1 MRITIA
7 IVLLAVLVSGCASV
21 PDAVKFAHQKQQESL
36 ENFQDNV
43 NGFVEAAFGDL
54 ERALAKQVDDELA
67 KREVDMTDADGKV
80 TLEDYKAEM
89 KAAAEKKAE
98 DRAKIMGHLQRYAE
112 MRTDLDN
119 AIEIGEALDEW
130 LNRKAFTAD
139 DVAAFLRKVDDI
151 LGG

>member
-1 MRITIA
+1 MRIAIA
-7 IVLLAVLVSGCASV
+7 IVLLAILGAGCAAV

-36 ENFQDNV
+36 ENFQDSV

-54 ERALAKQVDDELA
+54 ERALAKQVNDELA
-67 KREVDMTDADGKV
+67 SREAAMTDADGKV
-80 TLEDYKAEM
+80 TLEHYKAEL
-89 KAAAEKKAE
+89 KAAAEAKAQ
-98 DRAKIMGHLQRYAE
+98 DRERIAGHLQKYVE

-119 AIEIGEALDEW
+119 AIEIGAALDEW

-139 DVAAFLRKVDDI
+139 DVAALIRKIDDI

>member
-1 MRITIA
+1 MRTVIA
-7 IVLLAVLVSGCASV
+7 IVLLAVLAGGCASV
-21 PDAVKFAHQKQQESL
+21 PDAVKMAHEKQQKSL
-36 ENFQDNV
+36 VNFQDNV

-54 ERALAKQVDDELA
+54 ERALAKQVNDELA
-67 KREVDMTDADGKV
+67 AREAAMTDADGKV
-80 TLEDYKAEM
+80 TLEHYKAEL
-89 KAAAEKKAE
+89 KAAAEAKAQ
-98 DRAKIMGHLQRYAE
+98 DRERIAEHLQKYAE
-112 MRTDLDN
+112 MRQDLDN